1 MAKGPEKNTKNKALH
16 TKLLNRKKAK
26 LREEKE
32 AQAKRLKALT
42 AKMNE
47 KKNGEDLD
55 LNKNKSQNK
64 TQMEEFGRII
74 VSETAMKS
82 ENPQDVIH
90 SNISVINL
98 MREEGVDDEF
108 IHEDALTSYYLD
120 YYYSQ
125 YTEGNFSQFVYN
137 SGWNKELNELIE
149 EGLALIGAE
158 KHLELFLEQSKKV
171 KLISNIKLGK
181 FLKAKLEGVNPIRD
195 SLNNDTFFE
204 LEENLAELNA
214 NFLKNHPDFEVLS
227 VDEMFADLEEYVGH
241 EIKRA

>member
-32 AQAKRLKALT
+32 AQKLRLKAIV
-42 AKMNE
+42 AKSN
-47 KKNGEDLD
+47 
-55 LNKNKSQNK
+55 QNNDIE
-64 TQMEEFGRII
+64 MEEFGRIL
-74 VSETAMKS
+74 VSETANNS
-82 ENPQDVIH
+82 ENSQDVIH

-120 YYYSQ
+120 YYWSQ
-125 YTEGNFSQFVYN
+125 YTQGNFAQFVHN
-137 SGWNKELNELIE
+137 SGWNKDLNELIE

-171 KLISNIKLGK
+171 RITSNIKLDK
-181 FLKAKLEGVNPIRD
+181 FLKGKLDGANPIRD
-195 SLNNDTFFE
+195 SFNNNAFFE
-204 LEENLAELNA
+204 LEENLVELNA
-214 NFLKNHPDFEVLS
+214 NFLKTHPDFEALP
-227 VDEMFADLEEYVGH
+227 VDDMFAVLEEFVGH